1 MSPGLEMWS
10 QFAPKEYDEFVATI
24 PLGRVGRLEE
34 DVGRAV
40 AFLLSEDAAYVTGS
54 TLMVDGGQAY
64 LR

>member
-1 MSPGLEMWS
+1 
-10 QFAPKEYDEFVATI
+10 
-24 PLGRVGRLEE
+24 LEE

-40 AFLLSEDAAYVTGS
+40 AFLLSEDSAYVTGS